1 MSFDPGSGSQ
11 SDPGSF
17 QSCLVEGSAEQR
29 SRERRIKR
37 RALTIS
43 IAIQTAMVA
52 AIILVPL
59 FGKPERLVMA
69 KTTPIPPYYPSRAP
83 EQPPQTPQTPV
94 HHVTVINDQFFT
106 PDHIPSHVSTDPGP
120 TQEPEPPGILPGLGL
135 SAPCAACIPLVDSR
149 PQPQRPA
156 DLRPHVPPRIVRT
169 HLEQAMLLQRVEPVY
184 PALARQIRREGRV
197 ELHAIIATDGT
208 VKSLQVVSG
217 DPLLVRSAFDAVSQW
232 RYHPTI
238 LDGQPV
244 EVDTYITATYVLQ
257 Q

>member
-11 SDPGSF
+11 TDHGSF

-83 EQPPQTPQTPV
+83 EQPQQTPQTPT
-94 HHVTVINDQFFT
+94 HHVVVIGDHFF
-106 PDHIPSHVSTDPGP
+106 PPNHIPSSVNTDPGP
-120 TQEPEPPGILPGLGL
+120 APEPPGIPMGSEPGT
-135 SAPCAACIPLVDSR
+135 PCAACIPLVDSR
-149 PQPQRPA
+149 PQPARPA
-156 DLRPHVPPRIVRT
+156 DSRPHVPPRIVKT
-169 HLEQAMLLQRVEPVY
+169 HLEQAMLLERVQPEY
-184 PALARQIRREGRV
+184 PALARQIHREGRV

-208 VKSLQVVSG
+208 VQSLQVVSG
-217 DPLLVRSAFDAVSQW
+217 DPLFVHSALDAVSQW
-232 RYHPTI
+232 RYHPTT
-238 LDGQPV
+238 LNGQPV
-244 EVDTYITATYVLQ
+244 EVDTYITVTYVLQ